1 MTGPTPAPRFARLPW
16 NRHLDAAHRIQ
27 AIYQPRHDHYPPH
40 DHDFIEVVLVVG
52 GTALHRTPAG
62 DRPIGRGDAFLLRPG
77 AWHGY
82 ERCRSLAIYNCC
94 FAVTTLGR
102 ELDWTRDD
110 PALHRLLWTLPLTPS
125 NHGMVAL
132 ALDNDSV
139 EEASFLLDRLCRL
152 HGRDDVAY
160 RADSIGILCQIL
172 GVLARS
178 LPVDTDTPRGPD
190 RLKPIHAARKLI
202 DGNLSHDWTLQELA
216 NRTGLAPSSLVRR
229 FHAIAGLPPM
239 AYLTKCRL
247 DAAARLLTD
256 TREPIGVIGNRVGWP
271 DANYFTRRFKK
282 HFGVTPTEY
291 RASYGGRPRD
301 ERT

>member
-1 MTGPTPAPRFARLPW
+1 MPYRSAPPFARLPW
-16 NRHLDAAHRIQ
+16 GRHLDVAHRIQ
-27 AIYQPRHDHYPPH
+27 AVFQPRHDHYPPH

-52 GTALHRTPAG
+52 GTAVHRTPGG

-82 ERCRSLAIYNCC
+82 ERCRSLALYNCC

-110 PALHRLLWTLPLTPS
+110 PALARLLWTLPLNPA

-132 ALDNDSV
+132 TLDHAGV
-139 EEASFLLDRLCRL
+139 EEGCLLLDRLCRL

-172 GVLARS
+172 GLLARS
-178 LPVDTDTPRGPD
+178 LPDRAEPPRGSD
-190 RLKPIHAARKLI
+190 RHHPIHAARRLI
-202 DGNLSHDWTLQELA
+202 DGNPAHDWTLQELA
-216 NRTGLAPSSLVRR
+216 DRTGLAPSSLVRR

-239 AYLTKCRL
+239 AYLTQCRL
-247 DAAARLLTD
+247 DAAARLLID
-256 TREPIGVIGNRVGWP
+256 TRQPIGAIANRVGWP
-271 DANYFTRRFKK
+271 DANYFTRRFRK
-282 HFGVTPTEY
+282 HFGITPTEY
-291 RASYGGRPRD
+291 RVRYGGRPRAG
-301 ERT
+301 RA